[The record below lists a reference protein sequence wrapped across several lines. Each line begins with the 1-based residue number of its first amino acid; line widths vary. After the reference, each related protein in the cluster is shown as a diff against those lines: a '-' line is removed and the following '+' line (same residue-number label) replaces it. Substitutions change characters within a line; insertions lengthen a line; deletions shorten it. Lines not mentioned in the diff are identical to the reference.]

1 MMDSINLKRKVYL
14 EDVVVLRLS
23 LIVLLVLYHS
33 FCIFS
38 GAWEVPKDYPLI
50 PIYWWIAKTSYM
62 FMLETFVFISG
73 YLFGFQVQKN
83 GIGIICF
90 KNTILKK
97 QSGYCYPVSFS
108 E

>member
-38 GAWEVPKDYPLI
+38 GAWEVPTD
-50 PIYWWIAKTSYM
+50 TD
-62 FMLETFVFISG
+62 
-73 YLFGFQVQKN
+73 
-83 GIGIICF
+83 
-90 KNTILKK
+90 ILVD
-97 QSGYCYPVSFS
+97 S
-108 E
+108 

>member
-50 PIYWWIAKTSYM
+50 PIYWWIAKTSYS
-62 FMLETFVFISG
+62 FMLETFV
-73 YLFGFQVQKN
+73 LFQ
-83 GIGIICF
+83 GIYSVF
-90 KNTILKK
+90 KSKRM
-97 QSGYCYPVSFS
+97 V
-108 E
+108 

>member
-1 MMDSINLKRKVYL
+1 MDSINLKRKVYL

-50 PIYWWIAKTSYM
+50 PIYWWIAKTSYSLTHKTKY
-62 FMLETFVFISG
+62 FFTNCKGSENQL
-73 YLFGFQVQKN
+73 
-83 GIGIICF
+83 
-90 KNTILKK
+90 TIK
-97 QSGYCYPVSFS
+97 
-108 E
+108 

>member
-50 PIYWWIAKTSYM
+50 PIYWWIAKTSYSLCLKPL
-62 FMLETFVFISG
+62 FLFQGIYSVFKSKRM
-73 YLFGFQVQKN
+73 V
-83 GIGIICF
+83 
-90 KNTILKK
+90 
-97 QSGYCYPVSFS
+97 
-108 E
+108 

>member
-50 PIYWWIAKTSYM
+50 PIYWWIAKTSYSKAVIV
-62 FMLETFVFISG
+62 T
-73 YLFGFQVQKN
+73 LFLFRSD
-83 GIGIICF
+83 
-90 KNTILKK
+90 ILY
-97 QSGYCYPVSFS
+97 GVL
-108 E
+108 

>member
-50 PIYWWIAKTSYM
+50 PIPCPFCLGGRSRR
-62 FMLETFVFISG
+62 VGS
-73 YLFGFQVQKN
+73 
-83 GIGIICF
+83 
-90 KNTILKK
+90 
-97 QSGYCYPVSFS
+97 
-108 E
+108 